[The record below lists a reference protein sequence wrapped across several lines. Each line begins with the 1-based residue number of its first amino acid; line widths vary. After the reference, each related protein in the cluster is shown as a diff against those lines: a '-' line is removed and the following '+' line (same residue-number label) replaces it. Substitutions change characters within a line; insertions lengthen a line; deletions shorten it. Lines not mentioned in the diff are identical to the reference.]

1 MGKTVAAQNSTLM
14 QNSRDKPAKAS
25 PQHKQRG
32 KDKKKEN
39 YALQKLPTSISLGR
53 VQFFFF
59 NAENSYRKNHGKF
72 MITPLAGENVTRKR
86 YISKWPITDF
96 APTKFFYDG

>member
-25 PQHKQRG
+25 PQHKEE
-32 KDKKKEN
+32 KTKKR
-39 YALQKLPTSISLGR
+39 KLCTPEITHIN
-53 VQFFFF
+53 QFRESTIFFF

-72 MITPLAGENVTRKR
+72 TIIPLAGENVTRKR